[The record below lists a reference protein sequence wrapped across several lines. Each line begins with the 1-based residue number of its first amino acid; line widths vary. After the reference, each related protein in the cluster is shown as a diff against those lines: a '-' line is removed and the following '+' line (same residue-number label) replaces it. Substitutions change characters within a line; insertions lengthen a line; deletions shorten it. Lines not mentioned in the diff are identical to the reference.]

1 MSENPNPTVTTPE
14 VPDPAVETEETD
26 VAQNFRKLEEVNK
39 SQKEELDEL
48 RPLRDK
54 ETLRDAGFDP
64 DTDRGKALAIAI
76 EAGKVEPE
84 TSKLVEYAEETFNWK
99 PTPVLT
105 PTETQ
110 QVRATTDATVLTTET
125 ISDTPPNIADQI
137 AEAEK
142 AGNHVE
148 ALRLTTRQAAERMLS
163 G

>member
-1 MSENPNPTVTTPE
+1 MPETDPITTTTEVT
-14 VPDPAVETEETD
+14 DPPVETEETD
-26 VAQNFRKLEEVNK
+26 IVQNFRKLEEVNK
-39 SQKEELDEL
+39 SQKDELDEL

-64 DTDRGKALAIAI
+64 DSDRGKALAIAI
-76 EAGKVEPE
+76 KAGEVEPE
-84 TSKLVEYAEETFNWK
+84 QSKLVEYAESTFGWK
-99 PTPVLT
+99 PTPVLN

-110 QVRATTDATVLTTET
+110 QVTATTEARVISTET
-125 ISDTPPNIADQI
+125 TSDAPPNIDDQI

>member
-1 MSENPNPTVTTPE
+1 MSENPNPVTTE
-14 VPDPAVETEETD
+14 AAVTDPAVESEETD

-39 SQKEELDEL
+39 SQKDELAEL

-54 ETLRDAGFDP
+54 EKLRDAGFDP
-64 DTDRGKALAIAI
+64 DSDRGKALAIAI
-76 EAGKVEPE
+76 KAGEVEAD
-84 TSKLVEYAEETFNWK
+84 TAKLVEYAEDTFGWK
-99 PTPVLT
+99 PTPTLT
-105 PTETQ
+105 PTESQ
-110 QVRATTDATVLTTET
+110 QVTTTTEAKV
-125 ISDTPPNIADQI
+125 ISTEATSDAPPNIDDQI

>member
-1 MSENPNPTVTTPE
+1 MPEEIPITTEVT
-14 VPDPAVETEETD
+14 DPAVESEETD
-26 VAQNFRKLEEVNK
+26 IVQNFRKLEEVNK
-39 SQKEELDEL
+39 SQKTELEEL

-54 ETLRDAGFDP
+54 ETLRDAGFAP

-76 EAGKVEPE
+76 KAGEVEPD
-84 TSKLVEYAEETFNWK
+84 TSKLVEYAEETFGWK

-105 PTETQ
+105 PTESQ
-110 QVRATTDATVLTTET
+110 QVKTTVDAKVISTET
-125 ISDTPPNIADQI
+125 TSDDPPTLVDQI

-148 ALRLTTRQAAERMLS
+148 ASRLTTRQAAERMLS

>member
-1 MSENPNPTVTTPE
+1 MSENPNPTVTTETEP
-14 VPDPAVETEETD
+14 VVEPEETD

-39 SQKEELDEL
+39 SQKEELEEL
-48 RPLRDK
+48 RPLRDDK
-54 ETLRDAGFDP
+54 TLRDAGFDP
-64 DTDRGKALAIAI
+64 DSDRGKALAIAI
-76 EAGKVEPE
+76 EAGKVEAD
-84 TSKLVEYAEETFNWK
+84 TAKLVEFAEGTFGWK

-110 QVRATTDATVLTTET
+110 QVTATTQAKVISTET
-125 ISDTPPNIADQI
+125 VSDTPPNIDDQI

-148 ALRLTTRQAAERMLS
+148 ALRLSTRQAAGKMLS

>member
-1 MSENPNPTVTTPE
+1 MSENPNPTVTTE
-14 VPDPAVETEETD
+14 TDPAVETEETD

-39 SQKEELDEL
+39 SQKDELDEL

-76 EAGKVEPE
+76 EAGKVESE

-110 QVRATTDATVLTTET
+110 QVAATTDATVLTTET
-125 ISDTPPNIADQI
+125 VSDTPPNIDDQI

-148 ALRLTTRQAAERMLS
+148 ALRLSTRQAAGKMLS

>member
-1 MSENPNPTVTTPE
+1 MPEDIPITTEVT
-14 VPDPAVETEETD
+14 DPAVEPEETD

-39 SQKEELDEL
+39 SQKTELEEL

-54 ETLRDAGFDP
+54 EKLRDAGFDP
-64 DTDRGKALAIAI
+64 DSDRGKALAIAI
-76 EAGKVEPE
+76 EAGKVEAD
-84 TSKLVEYAEETFNWK
+84 TSKLVEFAEETFGWK

-105 PTETQ
+105 PTESQ
-110 QVRATTDATVLTTET
+110 QVKTTTEAKV
-125 ISDTPPNIADQI
+125 ISTETTSDDPPTLDDKI

>member
-1 MSENPNPTVTTPE
+1 MPEDIPITTEVT
-14 VPDPAVETEETD
+14 DPAVEPEDTD

-39 SQKEELDEL
+39 SQKTELEIL

-76 EAGKVEPE
+76 KAGEVEPD
-84 TSKLVEYAEETFNWK
+84 TSKLVEYAEETFGWK
-99 PTPVLT
+99 PIPVLT
-105 PTETQ
+105 PTESQ
-110 QVRATTDATVLTTET
+110 QVKTTTEAKV
-125 ISDTPPNIADQI
+125 ISTETTSDDPPNIADQI

>member
-1 MSENPNPTVTTPE
+1 MPEDIPITTEVT
-14 VPDPAVETEETD
+14 DPAVESEETD

-39 SQKEELDEL
+39 SQKTELEEL

-54 ETLRDAGFDP
+54 EKLRDAGFDP

-76 EAGKVEPE
+76 KAGEVEPD
-84 TSKLVEYAEETFNWK
+84 TSKLVEYAEETFGWK

-105 PTETQ
+105 PTESQ
-110 QVRATTDATVLTTET
+110 QVKTTTEAKV
-125 ISDTPPNIADQI
+125 ISTETTSDDPPTLDDKI

>member
-1 MSENPNPTVTTPE
+1 MPEDIPITTEVT
-14 VPDPAVETEETD
+14 DPAVETEETD
-26 VAQNFRKLEEVNK
+26 VAQNVRKLEEVNK
-39 SQKEELDEL
+39 SQKTELEEL

-54 ETLRDAGFDP
+54 EKLRDAGFDP

-76 EAGKVEPE
+76 KAGEVEADTTKI
-84 TSKLVEYAEETFNWK
+84 VEYAEETFGWK
-99 PTPVLT
+99 PTPSLT

-110 QVRATTDATVLTTET
+110 QVKTTADAKVITTET
-125 ISDTPPNIADQI
+125 TSDDPPTLVDQI

>member
-1 MSENPNPTVTTPE
+1 MPEDIPITTEVT
-14 VPDPAVETEETD
+14 DPAVEPEDTD

-39 SQKEELDEL
+39 SQKTELEIL

-76 EAGKVEPE
+76 KAGEVEPD
-84 TSKLVEYAEETFNWK
+84 TSKLVEYAEETFGWK

-105 PTETQ
+105 PTESQ
-110 QVRATTDATVLTTET
+110 QVKTTKEAKVISTET
-125 ISDTPPNIADQI
+125 TSDDPPNIADQI